1 MANPSVN
8 ATNSR
13 GMDRAVWNNIAEKDD
28 FERNKKVM
36 LWIQAVTGE
45 ENIDV
50 NDMMAMLRDG
60 YLCWQLL
67 LKIDPDIRDKMKKR
81 KFKATR
87 TTQPFKARNQI
98 EVFTNGCK
106 LLGMSD
112 IDCLTSQT
120 LYNGEMPHVVCN
132 HMYAL
137 CALAQKLNTFK
148 GPYIDGAFK
157 HSKVSKREFTEET
170 LAKSR
175 AAVPKMMQ
183 GKDMPDSG
191 ESGDSAGIVKQTKS
205 MQKWKHDTVEST
217 FATGASI
224 KVDTGNKLDGAGILK
239 TAGNEDYRAST
250 EPTQMSKGS
259 KKVVSNTRDFVGI
272 TGKAQ

>member
-1 MANPSVN
+1 MANPSIN

-13 GMDRAVWNNIAEKDD
+13 GMDRAVWNNLAEKDC
-28 FERNKKVM
+28 FHRNKKVM
-36 LWIQAVTGE
+36 VWIQAVTGE

-50 NDMMAMLRDG
+50 DDMMAMLQDG
-60 YLCWQLL
+60 YLCWQVL
-67 LKIDPDIRDKMKKR
+67 LKIDPDIRGKMSKR
-81 KFKATR
+81 KFKPKR
-87 TTQPFKARNQI
+87 TTMSFKAREQI
-98 EVFTNGCK
+98 ALFTRGCK
-106 LLGMSD
+106 LLGMNET
-112 IDCLTSQT
+112 DCLTSQT

-137 CALAQKLNTFK
+137 CALAQKLGTFN
-148 GPYIDGAFK
+148 GPYIEGAFK
-157 HSKVSKREFTEET
+157 HSKVSRREFSEET

-224 KVDTGNKLDGAGILK
+224 KVDTGNQLDGAGILK
-239 TAGNEDYRAST
+239 TAGNDDYRAST

-259 KKVVSNTRDFVGI
+259 KKVVTNKRDFVGI